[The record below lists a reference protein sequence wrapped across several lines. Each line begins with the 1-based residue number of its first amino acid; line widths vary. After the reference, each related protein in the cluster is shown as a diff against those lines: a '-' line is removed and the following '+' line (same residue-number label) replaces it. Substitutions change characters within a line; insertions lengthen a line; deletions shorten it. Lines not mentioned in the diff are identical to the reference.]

1 MVLPEFDVSIVASN
15 VDCDSSET
23 VVASGILENRL
34 ITGDSAM
41 FTNDQLFIYFHIHAW
56 HTRQREVWHQPPTAA
71 QEDFIFYNIVRSL
84 STSDKLLDEPLI
96 PYWPDSFHKPDLVRF
111 LAGDD
116 SHFTYPA

>member
-56 HTRQREVWHQPPTAA
+56 HTRQREVWHQPPTASSGLLP
-71 QEDFIFYNIVRSL
+71 DRSRIAHL
-84 STSDKLLDEPLI
+84 RHAHI
-96 PYWPDSFHKPDLVRF
+96 CILVVTF
-111 LAGDD
+111 LRC
-116 SHFTYPA
+116 SRLVH